1 MPASYD
7 PETEA
12 GKVRLLIS
20 DIGGDSST
28 DFIFEDNEIQAFL
41 NMEGNIKLAAASAL
55 RTIAA
60 NSAMV
65 LKVIKFM
72 ELSTD
77 GAKVAKVLLETA
89 KELEE
94 RAVEDD
100 DDTIDIISMNL
111 NKHSE
116 DELIANRLRGLG

>member
-7 PETEA
+7 PATEA
-12 GKVRLLIS
+12 GKVRLIIS
-20 DIGGDSST
+20 DIGGDTGT
-28 DFIFEDNEIQAFL
+28 DFIFEDNEVAAFL
-41 NMEGNIKLAAASAL
+41 NMEGDIKLAAAAAL

-77 GAKVAKVLLETA
+77 GAKVAKALLETA

-94 RAVEDD
+94 RADEGDEDA
-100 DDTIDIISMNL
+100 IDIISMNL
-111 NKHSE
+111 DANT
-116 DELIANRLRGLG
+116 DAELVTNRLRAEG